1 MLEIVTPATE
11 TKLTTVDAV
20 RADCAITL
28 DQASDIDVERWIDQ
42 QSAAIVGWLGRP
54 LALETVRETLFER
67 SSTDL
72 LALTR
77 FPVVQIASLTV
88 NGTAIDED
96 GYAVDRAA
104 GLLYR
109 RSPTRCLFW
118 PHGETVI
125 TYSAG
130 YVLPGEAG
138 RTLPHDIERAAL
150 LLIRY
155 GWLAQSRDPSI
166 RSETED
172 GVGATT
178 YFNALGTAADAM
190 PLEVQGLL
198 SPYRSPAVG

>member
-1 MLEIVTPATE
+1 MLEIIAAATS
-11 TKLTTVDAV
+11 TRLTTVDAV
-20 RADCAITL
+20 RADCGITL
-28 DQASDIDVERWIDQ
+28 DQASDSDVERWIDQ

-54 LALETVRETLFER
+54 LALETVRETLLER
-67 SSTDL
+67 SSTDM
-72 LALTR
+72 LALAR
-77 FPVVQIASLTV
+77 FPIVDIASLTV
-88 NGTAIDED
+88 NGTPIDED
-96 GYAVDRAA
+96 GYAVNRAA

-138 RTLPHDIERAAL
+138 RTLPHDIERATL

-178 YFNALGTAADAM
+178 WFSSLGTNSDSM